1 MTNREY
7 RIGIVGASS
16 LAGKELSEEL
26 GASSLAASDF
36 VLLDEEEAAGQV
48 TAAADEVAFIQRLE
62 ASSFDRM
69 DFVFFAGGAAV
80 TKSHW
85 QQARRAGASIVD
97 LTYALE
103 EEKDVLVRGPWI
115 AEALGVAEA
124 LGLAEVRAGQTPPK
138 VPDLNTPAVVVAHP
152 VAVMLALVAGKV
164 QAKLGLTSVAATVME
179 PASEYGREA
188 MDELHQ
194 QTVNLLSFQTLP
206 REQYDAQV
214 AFNLLP
220 ELGEAAKVKLGVTEE
235 RIRRHY
241 AGLSDGRLPGL
252 ALQMVQAPVFHGY
265 VLSMLVE
272 LGKAATVREVEAA
285 LTGDHID
292 LVSGES
298 DPPSNLSAAG
308 QEDIMVR
315 VRKDSGEGEKGTR
328 FWIWL
333 AADNLKLTALNAI
346 ACATELG
353 RLRPLGKVQ

>member
-1 MTNREY
+1 MAREY

-16 LAGKELSEEL
+16 LVGKELSEEL
-26 GASSLAASDF
+26 STSLLGASDL
-36 VLLDEEEAAGQV
+36 VLLDVEDAAGQV

-69 DFVFFAGGAAV
+69 DFVFFTGEAAM
-80 TKSHW
+80 TQKHW
-85 QQARRAGASIVD
+85 LEARRAGASIVD

-103 EEKDVLVRGPWI
+103 GEKDVLVQSPW
-115 AEALGVAEA
+115 VAEA
-124 LGLAEVRAGQTPPK
+124 IGEKTRQSL
-138 VPDLNTPAVVVAHP
+138 PDLKTPAVVAAHP
-152 VAVMLALVAGKV
+152 VAVMLALVAGRL
-164 QAKLGLTSVAATVME
+164 QAKLTLTSVAATVME
-179 PASEYGREA
+179 PASEYGRAA

-214 AFNLLP
+214 SFNLLP
-220 ELGEAAKVKLGVTEE
+220 ELGEAAKVKLSATEQ
-235 RIRRHY
+235 RIRRQY
-241 AGLSDGRLPGL
+241 ADLADGQLPVL
-252 ALQMVQAPVFHGY
+252 ALQIVQAPVFHGY

-272 LGKAATVREVEAA
+272 IGRDATADEVEAA
-285 LTGDHID
+285 LAGDHID
-292 LVSGES
+292 VVSGES

-315 VRKDSGEGEKGTR
+315 VRKDSGEGQKGTR

-333 AADNLKLTALNAI
+333 AADNLKLAALNAI
-346 ACATELG
+346 ACATELR